1 MKKEKMMVSVVVW
14 AVSAFVMTVMACT
27 NIIVGK
33 AASADGSV
41 FVSYNADS
49 YGMFGNIY
57 HHVGGTHAKGEMR
70 KVYEWD
76 TNKYLGEIPQAERTY
91 TVVGQMNEN
100 QVSIAETTFGGRTEL
115 YETEGKQIGSDA
127 LPTGIDYGSM
137 IYIALERA
145 TSARNAIDIMTSLA
159 TIYGYCS
166 EGESFSVAD
175 KNEAWILELIGKG
188 AGEKGA
194 VWAAVRIP
202 DDCVSAHAN
211 QSRITR
217 LSQYAKK
224 QVLCSKDV
232 ITFARKKGYF
242 TGKDAEF
249 SFRDA
254 YAPNDFSAVRYCEA
268 RVWSIF
274 NHFCDG
280 MEQYV
285 DYAMGNDLKGEMP
298 LYMKPKQP
306 IGLSYVMNAM
316 RDHYEGTPF
325 AIQHELGAGPYNMPY
340 RPTPLEWESEG
351 KTYFNERPVSTQQ
364 TSFCFIGQ
372 MQAKY
377 PDPIGGVAW
386 VTNDDPNMAPFVPLY
401 CGITEMPPC
410 FQKVPGVQDEVTF
423 SWNSAFWVQ
432 NTVANMVY
440 PYYRKMFFDVL
451 KLRDQ
456 LEEEFDSP
464 EAAEVDRAMVELL
477 ANEGRERLIGRLN
490 EIVRYNSLK
499 MMDTWRHLFEFLVVK
514 HLDMATKVTEYDED
528 KMFDQF
534 VRTPEGLAV
543 PPERPGYPEAFR
555 KKIIEEKGEKY
566 LIPQGTV
573 NN

>member
-159 TIYGYCS
+159 TTYGYCS

-306 IGLSYVMNAM
+306 IGLSYVMGAM

-432 NTVANMVY
+432 NAVANMVY
-440 PYYRKMFFDVL
+440 PYYKKMFPDVL
-451 KLRDQ
+451 KQRDH

-464 EAAEVDRAMVELL
+464 EAGEVDRAMVKLL
-477 ANEGRERLIGRLN
+477 ADEGRERLIGRLN
-490 EIVRYNSLK
+490 EITRYNALK

-514 HLDMATKVTEYDED
+514 HLDMARKETEFDED
-528 KMFDQF
+528 KMFDSF
-534 VRTPEGLAV
+534 KKTPNGLPV

-555 KKIIEEKGEKY
+555 KKIVEETGEKY
-566 LIPQGTV
+566 LMK
-573 NN
+573 

>member
-1 MKKEKMMVSVVVW
+1 MKSGKLIVSVAVW
-14 AVSAFVMTVMACT
+14 AVSAFVMTTMACT

-33 AASADGSV
+33 GASAGGSV

-57 HHVGGTHAKGEMR
+57 HHVGGIHAKGEMR

-100 QVSIAETTFGGRTEL
+100 QVTIAETTFGGRTEL
-115 YETEGKQIGSDA
+115 YETEGKQIGSEA

-159 TIYGYCS
+159 TTYSYCS

-188 AGEKGA
+188 VGEKGA

-217 LSQYAKK
+217 LSQYDKK

-432 NTVANMVY
+432 NAVANMVY
-440 PYYRKMFFDVL
+440 PYYGKMFFDVL

-490 EIVRYNSLK
+490 EIARYNSLK

-514 HLDMATKVTEYDED
+514 HLDMAIKVTEYDED

-555 KKIIEEKGEKY
+555 KKIVEEKGEKY
-566 LIPQGTV
+566 LMK
-573 NN
+573 